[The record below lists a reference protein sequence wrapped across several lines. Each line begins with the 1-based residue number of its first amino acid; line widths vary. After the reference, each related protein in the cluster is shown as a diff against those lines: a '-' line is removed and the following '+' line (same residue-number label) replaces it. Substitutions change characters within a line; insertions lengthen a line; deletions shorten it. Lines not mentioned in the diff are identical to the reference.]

1 VQGGEEKQLN
11 ILKLCTNDI
20 PLVVLIRRS
29 KADCP
34 AKGQTQF
41 YLDRFT
47 NHFFFQHTVCHI
59 LNSGVSNP
67 SEMLAT
73 EVIP

>member
-1 VQGGEEKQLN
+1 MQGGDEKQLN

-20 PLVVLIRRS
+20 SPVVLVTSS
-29 KADCP
+29 KGDCL

-47 NHFFFQHTVCHI
+47 NYFLFQHTVCCI
-59 LNSGVSNP
+59 LNLGVSNP
-67 SEMLAT
+67 CE
-73 EVIP
+73 